1 VSSAPWLGSPPEKFD
16 VFPSSKPPLLGDNYQ
31 LCLTTG
37 VWRNVHISIQP
48 KPEKPHVPTCGGY
61 HHAYNLIPINHR
73 NAIEDSKQLEEL
85 GTVFIESFDECWL
98 YVIVRVPIKY
108 PKSNGFIIILKKQ
121 KTTHTNCMK
130 LQVSRGSISSIPY
143 FQTPQVF
150 LCSLTT
156 LVTRAS
162 RNDMVMRRPSQKLW
176 VPEAHF
182 LLKLVGKSC
191 QPTAWNPETRQ
202 LESKL
207 TLTILRTLDDV
218 FFWREIH

>member
-1 VSSAPWLGSPPEKFD
+1 MYTTKARGAPCPNLWRWSPC
-16 VFPSSKPPLLGDNYQ
+16 S
-31 LCLTTG
+31 
-37 VWRNVHISIQP
+37 
-48 KPEKPHVPTCGGY
+48 
-61 HHAYNLIPINHR
+61 
-73 NAIEDSKQLEEL
+73 EEL
-85 GTVFIESFDECWL
+85 GTVFIESFDACWL
-98 YVIVRVPIKY
+98 YVIVRVPIVVSKIQWVY
-108 PKSNGFIIILKKQ
+108 HHIKKT
-121 KTTHTNCMK
+121 KKTHTNCMK

>member
-1 VSSAPWLGSPPEKFD
+1 
-16 VFPSSKPPLLGDNYQ
+16 
-31 LCLTTG
+31 
-37 VWRNVHISIQP
+37 
-48 KPEKPHVPTCGGY
+48 
-61 HHAYNLIPINHR
+61 
-73 NAIEDSKQLEEL
+73 
-85 GTVFIESFDECWL
+85 
-98 YVIVRVPIKY
+98 
-108 PKSNGFIIILKKQ
+108 
-121 KTTHTNCMK
+121 MK
-130 LQVSRGSISSIPY
+130 LQVFRGSISSIPY

-218 FFWREIH
+218 FFLKGDSLIITKRSESISTFRDEARCLANSGKPLALSPLRLERALRSGCQGAESGGLNHIEPPCHGHFFRDQWWNDDTLYSIDDPILKWLSWFFSRNCHWYLTKKLKR

>member
-1 VSSAPWLGSPPEKFD
+1 
-16 VFPSSKPPLLGDNYQ
+16 
-31 LCLTTG
+31 
-37 VWRNVHISIQP
+37 
-48 KPEKPHVPTCGGY
+48 
-61 HHAYNLIPINHR
+61 
-73 NAIEDSKQLEEL
+73 
-85 GTVFIESFDECWL
+85 
-98 YVIVRVPIKY
+98 
-108 PKSNGFIIILKKQ
+108 
-121 KTTHTNCMK
+121 MK
-130 LQVSRGSISSIPY
+130 LQVFRGSISSIPY

-182 LLKLVGKSC
+182 LLKLVGKLC

-218 FFWREIH
+218 FFLKGDSLIITKRSESISTFRDEARCLANSVAACLKPPEAWTGAPVRMPRCWKWWIEPYWTPLSWSFF